1 MSPTIF
7 DVPRSTL
14 SVSSPVRSFAA
25 SVTGKGGVSR
35 ERVPGVTHKGN
46 RGRGATSRSRGVTVR
61 DRRFSGARHFQLRLR
76 LYSRVTR
83 NGRSP
88 PKYLRHFNFV
98 QYREHWRIH
107 GVCWFTPPPSPTQS
121 LYFFKQ
127 IKNMYKTKQK
137 QKKGR
142 AIREEQF
149 FNSFLCLIF
158 IFI

>member
-1 MSPTIF
+1 MRGF
-7 DVPRSTL
+7 D
-14 SVSSPVRSFAA
+14 A

-35 ERVPGVTHKGN
+35 ECVPWVTHK
-46 RGRGATSRSRGVTVR
+46 RYCGRDATGGSRGVTVR

-98 QYREHWRIH
+98 TGNIGGSMGYVDLPH
-107 GVCWFTPPPSPTQS
+107 PPAPHS

-149 FNSFLCLIF
+149 FNSFLCLIV
-158 IFI
+158 IYI